1 LDDNVG
7 VTKVPLRKVLQD
19 IRSGMD
25 EAAIRKKY
33 GLSAKGLRRLYE
45 KLIEGNLLEHNLSPV
60 PRRLNMAE
68 ILADI
73 RAGMSKADLMKKHK
87 LSQDMLR
94 QVSKKILD
102 AKGKRSAIDGP
113 ETLIEERPEFLA
125 TREFVRHEVDFQL
138 PVYDTSRPEIHG
150 TVRDIAEEGI
160 SVAGIE
166 AQVGDVKTLVILGDE
181 FGQFT
186 SFEFEGYCRWRIAD
200 VAEGTYLAGFA
211 IIKISEND
219 YQQLQKLVHIVTTGG

>member
-1 LDDNVG
+1 MA
-7 VTKVPLRKVLQD
+7 VTKVPRKEVLRD

-33 GLSAKGLRRLYE
+33 GLSAKGLRSLYE
-45 KLIEGNLLEHNLSPV
+45 KLMETKLLEHDLSPV
-60 PRRLNMAE
+60 PRRVNMAE

-73 RAGMSKADLMKKHK
+73 RAGMSGSDLMKKHK

-94 QVSKKILD
+94 QVSKRILD
-102 AKGKRSAIDGP
+102 ARGKRSADDGP

-138 PVYDTSRPEIHG
+138 PLYDTSRPEIHG
-150 TVRDIAEEGI
+150 TVRDISEEGI

-166 AQVGDVKTLVILGDE
+166 AEVGDVETLVILGDE
-181 FGQFT
+181 FGQFS
-186 SFEFEGYCRWRIAD
+186 SFEFEGYCRWRLGD
-200 VAEGTYLAGFA
+200 KAEGTCLAGFA
-211 IIKISEND
+211 IIRISEND